1 MWRLIR
7 PGGQLA
13 VTTWGPGLFEPANS
27 VFWECVRAVEPSLF
41 KAFNP
46 WDEIT
51 TSAALKDLFS
61 RGGVENPAAVAVT
74 AQHPMD
80 HPDRFWD
87 IVLGSGY
94 RATIDALSREQ
105 RDVVRE
111 RVVGELRSRSVTTLR
126 TDVVFGTARR
136 RK

>member
-1 MWRLIR
+1 VAADPARR
-7 PGGQLA
+7 PARGHHLGA
-13 VTTWGPGLFEPANS
+13 GLFEPANS
-27 VFWECVRAVEPSLF
+27 VLWECVRAVDPSSF

-51 TSAALKDLFS
+51 TPAALQDLFS
-61 RGGVENPAAVAVT
+61 RGGVEDPAALAVT
-74 AQHPMD
+74 GQHHLD

-94 RATIDALSREQ
+94 RTTIDALSQEQ
-105 RDVVRE
+105 RDLVRG
-111 RVVGELRSRSVTTLR
+111 RVRGELRSRSVTALR
-126 TDVVFGTARR
+126 TDAVFGTARR